1 MFLTDI
7 PDSSVP
13 PASDS
18 ADPPTSYPDCEL
30 IPLCFLVSH
39 NPLFYSLASQKAVKK
54 IRQLERLIGE
64 DPGNDMQRFD
74 NDTKQNKSEVSWYL
88 CQTKS

>member
-13 PASDS
+13 PASD
-18 ADPPTSYPDCEL
+18 PDCEL
-30 IPLCFLVSH
+30 IPHCFLVSH

-54 IRQLERLIGE
+54 IRQLEMLIGE
-64 DPGNDMQRFD
+64 DPGKDMQRFD
-74 NDTKQNKSEVSWYL
+74 SDTKQNKSITRS
-88 CQTKS
+88 